1 MNKKLKLYCLLFV
14 IALIWSVVSNIRITR
29 MSTSYGYDD
38 TKHDG
43 WSFGQMPDSYV
54 TRDTIHYDD
63 NSISTSSSWA
73 TIRIPVKV
81 IHSIGSKNYL
91 QSTVSGKTH
100 LVELDQVNVL
110 LPAENTSLTVSLFII
125 WAVTAIVIIW
135 IIYLAVKIIRS
146 IRKGEIFVTKVAGY
160 LETIGILLSADYVFG
175 GIVASIWYH
184 TFLKNIQLV
193 DYYVLPLNSTTKG
206 AGGGLWILT
215 GLGLMIISQ
224 IILMGKDLKDEQD
237 LTI

>member
-1 MNKKLKLYCLLFV
+1 MNKKLKIYCFLFV
-14 IALIWSVVSNIRITR
+14 VALIWAIVSNIKITR

-38 TKHDG
+38 TKKDG
-43 WSFGQMPDSYV
+43 WSFGQMPESYI
-54 TRDTIHYDD
+54 TRDTIIYEDGGM
-63 NSISTSSSWA
+63 STSSSWA
-73 TIRIPVKV
+73 TVRIPVKV
-81 IHSIGSKNYL
+81 KHRTGSKNYL

-100 LVELDQVNVL
+100 LVELDQVTVL

-125 WAVTAIVIIW
+125 WIVTAIVIIW
-135 IIYLAVKIIRS
+135 ILYLAVKIIRS

-175 GIVASIWYH
+175 GIVGYIWYH
-184 TFLKNIQLV
+184 TFLKNLELV
-193 DYYVLPLNSTTKG
+193 DYYVLPFNSVTRG

-224 IILMGKDLKDEQD
+224 IILMGKDLKEEQD